1 MLPTRPTLI
10 YDGDCNFCTRWVRRW
25 QPVTGDRVEYLT
37 SQEATDRF
45 PQISPIH
52 FENSVQLVDSQGA
65 AFEGA
70 EAVLQTLALV
80 PGKGLLLWGYLKIPG
95 FARVAEAI
103 YRVIAHNRMGKH
115 QVPDPKHS

>member
-10 YDGDCNFCTRWVRRW
+10 YDGDCSFCTRWIRRW
-25 QPVTGDRVEYLT
+25 QHVTEDRVEYLT

-70 EAVLQTLALV
+70 EAVLRTLALV
-80 PGKGLLLWGYLKIPG
+80 PGKGLLLWGYRKIPG
-95 FARVAEAI
+95 LARAAEAI
-103 YRVIAHNRMGKH
+103 YRVIAHNR
-115 QVPDPKHS
+115 DRETSST

>member
-25 QPVTGDRVEYLT
+25 LPVTGDRVEYLT

-45 PQISPIH
+45 PQISPIR
-52 FENSVQLVDSQGA
+52 FENSVQLVDSQGT

-70 EAVLQTLALV
+70 EAVFQTLALV
-80 PGKGLLLWGYLKIPG
+80 PGNGLLLWGYRKIPG

-103 YRVIAHNRMGKH
+103 YRVIAHNRGGET
-115 QVPDPKHS
+115 SST

>member
-10 YDGDCNFCTRWVRRW
+10 YDGNCNFCTRWARRW
-25 QPVTGDRVEYLT
+25 QYATGGCVEYLT

-45 PQISPIH
+45 PQISPTR
-52 FENSVQLVDSQGA
+52 FENSVQLVDSQGTT
-65 AFEGA
+65 FEGA

-80 PGKGLLLWGYLKIPG
+80 PGNGLLLWGYRKIPG

-103 YRVIAHNRMGKH
+103 YRITAHNRDGKT
-115 QVPDPKHS
+115 SST

>member
-1 MLPTRPTLI
+1 MLPTRATLI
-10 YDGDCNFCTRWVRRW
+10 YDGNCNFCARWVLRW
-25 QPVTGDRVEYLT
+25 QHVTGDRVEYLA

-80 PGKGLLLWGYLKIPG
+80 PGKGLLLWGYRKIPG
-95 FARVAEAI
+95 FARVAEAV
-103 YRVIAHNRMGKH
+103 YRVIAHNRDGKTL
-115 QVPDPKHS
+115 ST